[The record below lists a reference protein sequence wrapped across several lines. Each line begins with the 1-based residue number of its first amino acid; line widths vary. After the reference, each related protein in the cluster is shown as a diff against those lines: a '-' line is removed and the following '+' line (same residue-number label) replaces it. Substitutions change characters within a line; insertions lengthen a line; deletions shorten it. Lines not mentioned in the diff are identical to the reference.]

1 MWFLFAA
8 PNKYHFMMLALEFL
22 FVALLARSGRS
33 KNNFLKF
40 LIYFVDISVEFQNKE
55 TTTVVVISS
64 SGSLIGTTFQE
75 NRQNESKIT
84 KKKFLVGELWG
95 LFQKGLS
102 LSTKYLDTFC
112 EAQVI
117 TKWFSNR
124 LEPKKYARN

>member
-8 PNKYHFMMLALEFL
+8 PNNYPFMKLALEFL

-33 KNNFLKF
+33 KNNFLQF
-40 LIYFVDISVEFQNKE
+40 LLFFVNILVKIQNKK
-55 TTTVVVISS
+55 SYNRRG
-64 SGSLIGTTFQE
+64 GSLIGTTFQE

-84 KKKFLVGELWG
+84 KNFFLVGELWG

-112 EAQVI
+112 EAQVL
-117 TKWFSNR
+117 TKWVSNR
-124 LEPKKYARN
+124 PEPKKYARK

>member
-8 PNKYHFMMLALEFL
+8 PNENLFMKLALEFL

-33 KNNFLKF
+33 KNNFLQF
-40 LIYFVDISVEFQNKE
+40 LIFFVDISEEFQNKE
-55 TTTVVVISS
+55 ITTVVVISS
-64 SGSLIGTTFQE
+64 SGSLLGTTFQE

-84 KKKFLVGELWG
+84 KKNFLVGELWG

-102 LSTKYLDTFC
+102 LSKKYLDTFC

-117 TKWFSNR
+117 TKWVSN
-124 LEPKKYARN
+124 